1 MRIIYLKILVYIIK
15 LYIRKLFFVTFSIN
29 FLIGGHHMDFSKLSQ
44 NVQKGNA
51 RMTNKLVQE
60 ALENGVEASVILEKG
75 LIPALNEVG
84 IKFKNNEIYVPEML
98 LAGKAMSA
106 GIKVLEP
113 LLSLTGAKPIGTAVI
128 GTVRGDIHDI
138 GKNLVKITL
147 RGIGIEV
154 YDLGVDVSAQDFI
167 SKAEEVNA
175 DLVCLSALL
184 TTTMPEIG
192 EVIKEFKKAGTKEK
206 YIFMIGG
213 APVTSNFAK
222 RVNADYY
229 TADAASAARLAEK
242 ILLQKHNI

>member
-1 MRIIYLKILVYIIK
+1 M
-15 LYIRKLFFVTFSIN
+15 
-29 FLIGGHHMDFSKLSQ
+29 GFSKLSQ

-167 SKAEEVNA
+167 NKAEEVNA

-192 EVIKEFKKAGTKEK
+192 EVIKEFKKAGIKEK

-229 TADAASAARLAEK
+229 TADVASAARLAEK
-242 ILLQKHNI
+242 ILLQKHNS

>member
-1 MRIIYLKILVYIIK
+1 
-15 LYIRKLFFVTFSIN
+15 
-29 FLIGGHHMDFSKLSQ
+29 
-44 NVQKGNA
+44 
-51 RMTNKLVQE
+51 MTNKLVQE

-167 SKAEEVNA
+167 NKAEEVNA

-192 EVIKEFKKAGTKEK
+192 EVIKEFKKAGIKEK

-229 TADAASAARLAEK
+229 TADAVSAARLAEK
-242 ILLQKHNI
+242 ILLQNIIVKTI

>member
-1 MRIIYLKILVYIIK
+1 
-15 LYIRKLFFVTFSIN
+15 
-29 FLIGGHHMDFSKLSQ
+29 MDFSKLSQ

-84 IKFKNNEIYVPEML
+84 VKFKNNEIYVPEML
-98 LAGKAMSA
+98 LSGKAMSA

-167 SKAEEVNA
+167 NKAEEVNA

-192 EVIKEFKKAGTKEK
+192 EVIKEFKKAGIKEK

-242 ILLQKHNI
+242 ILLQKHNS

>member
-1 MRIIYLKILVYIIK
+1 
-15 LYIRKLFFVTFSIN
+15 
-29 FLIGGHHMDFSKLSQ
+29 MDFSKLSQ
-44 NVQKGNA
+44 NVQKGNT

-75 LIPALNEVG
+75 LVPALNEVG

-167 SKAEEVNA
+167 NKAEEVNA

-192 EVIKEFKKAGTKEK
+192 EVIKEFKKAGIKEK

-242 ILLQKHNI
+242 ILLQKHNS

>member
-1 MRIIYLKILVYIIK
+1 
-15 LYIRKLFFVTFSIN
+15 
-29 FLIGGHHMDFSKLSQ
+29 MDFSKLSQ

-147 RGIGIEV
+147 RGIEV

-192 EVIKEFKKAGTKEK
+192 EVIKEFKKAGIKEK

-242 ILLQKHNI
+242 ILLQKHNS

>member
-1 MRIIYLKILVYIIK
+1 
-15 LYIRKLFFVTFSIN
+15 
-29 FLIGGHHMDFSKLSQ
+29 MDFSKLSQ

-167 SKAEEVNA
+167 SK
-175 DLVCLSALL
+175 
-184 TTTMPEIG
+184 G
-192 EVIKEFKKAGTKEK
+192 EVIKEFKKAGIKEK

-229 TADAASAARLAEK
+229 TADAASAAHLAEK
-242 ILLQKHNI
+242 ILLQKHNS

>member
-1 MRIIYLKILVYIIK
+1 
-15 LYIRKLFFVTFSIN
+15 
-29 FLIGGHHMDFSKLSQ
+29 MDFSKLSQ

-98 LAGKAMSA
+98 LAVKAMSA

-167 SKAEEVNA
+167 NKAEEVNA

-192 EVIKEFKKAGTKEK
+192 EVIKEFKKAGIKEK
-206 YIFMIGG
+206 YIFMIVG
-213 APVTSNFAK
+213 ATVTSNFAK

-242 ILLQKHNI
+242 ILLQKHNS

>member
-1 MRIIYLKILVYIIK
+1 MNLCPW
-15 LYIRKLFFVTFSIN
+15 
-29 FLIGGHHMDFSKLSQ
+29 
-44 NVQKGNA
+44 NA
-51 RMTNKLVQE
+51 TCPQSNELA
-60 ALENGVEASVILEKG
+60 AL
-75 LIPALNEVG
+75 
-84 IKFKNNEIYVPEML
+84 
-98 LAGKAMSA
+98 
-106 GIKVLEP
+106 KVLEP
-113 LLSLTGAKPIGTAVI
+113 LLSLTDANQLGTAVI

-192 EVIKEFKKAGTKEK
+192 EVIKEFKKAGIKEK

-242 ILLQKHNI
+242 ILLQKHNS

>member
-1 MRIIYLKILVYIIK
+1 
-15 LYIRKLFFVTFSIN
+15 
-29 FLIGGHHMDFSKLSQ
+29 MDFSKLSQ
-44 NVQKGNA
+44 NVQKGNT

-113 LLSLTGAKPIGTAVI
+113 LLSLTGAKPIGT
-128 GTVRGDIHDI
+128 VRGDIHDI

-167 SKAEEVNA
+167 NKAEEVNA

-192 EVIKEFKKAGTKEK
+192 EVIKEFKKAGIKEK

-242 ILLQKHNI
+242 ILLQKHNS

>member
-1 MRIIYLKILVYIIK
+1 
-15 LYIRKLFFVTFSIN
+15 
-29 FLIGGHHMDFSKLSQ
+29 MDFSKLSQ

-138 GKNLVKITL
+138 GKK
-147 RGIGIEV
+147 V

-192 EVIKEFKKAGTKEK
+192 EVIKEFKKAGIKEK

-242 ILLQKHNI
+242 ILLQKHNS

>member
-1 MRIIYLKILVYIIK
+1 
-15 LYIRKLFFVTFSIN
+15 
-29 FLIGGHHMDFSKLSQ
+29 MDFSKLSQ

-128 GTVRGDIHDI
+128 CTVRGDIHYI

-167 SKAEEVNA
+167 NKAEEVNA

-192 EVIKEFKKAGTKEK
+192 EVIKEFKKAGIKEK

-242 ILLQKHNI
+242 ILLQKHNS

>member
-1 MRIIYLKILVYIIK
+1 
-15 LYIRKLFFVTFSIN
+15 
-29 FLIGGHHMDFSKLSQ
+29 MDFSKLSQ

-84 IKFKNNEIYVPEML
+84 VKFKNNKIYVPEML

-167 SKAEEVNA
+167 NKAEEVNA

-192 EVIKEFKKAGTKEK
+192 EVIKEFKKAGIKEK

-242 ILLQKHNI
+242 ILLQKHNS

>member
-1 MRIIYLKILVYIIK
+1 
-15 LYIRKLFFVTFSIN
+15 
-29 FLIGGHHMDFSKLSQ
+29 MDFSKLSQ

-106 GIKVLEP
+106 GIIVLEP

-154 YDLGVDVSAQDFI
+154 YDVGVDVSAQDFI
-167 SKAEEVNA
+167 NKAEEVNA

-192 EVIKEFKKAGTKEK
+192 EVIKEFKKAGIKEK

-242 ILLQKHNI
+242 ILLQKHNS

>member
-1 MRIIYLKILVYIIK
+1 MDAPKSSNSKTSNNDSKEMSLDILVERGLK
-15 LYIRKLFFVTFSIN
+15 DETKEL
-29 FLIGGHHMDFSKLSQ
+29 
-44 NVQKGNA
+44 
-51 RMTNKLVQE
+51 TNKL
-60 ALENGVEASVILEKG
+60 LEEHDGHYILDKI
-75 LIPALNEVG
+75 LIPALDKIGVKYDNG
-84 IKFKNNEIYVPEML
+84 EIFLPQMIQAAET
-98 LAGKAMSA
+98 
-106 GIKVLEP
+106 IKVSLNIIKDK
-113 LLSLTGAKPIGTAVI
+113 LSVNTDSNETKGKIIVA
-128 GTVRGDIHDI
+128 TVKGDIHDI

-192 EVIKEFKKAGTKEK
+192 EVIKEFKKAGIKEK

>member
-1 MRIIYLKILVYIIK
+1 
-15 LYIRKLFFVTFSIN
+15 
-29 FLIGGHHMDFSKLSQ
+29 MDFSKLSQ

-128 GTVRGDIHDI
+128 GNVRGDIHDI
-138 GKNLVKITL
+138 GKNLVKIRL

-167 SKAEEVNA
+167 NKAEEVNA

-192 EVIKEFKKAGTKEK
+192 EVIKEFKKAGIKEK

-242 ILLQKHNI
+242 ILLQKHNS

>member
-1 MRIIYLKILVYIIK
+1 
-15 LYIRKLFFVTFSIN
+15 
-29 FLIGGHHMDFSKLSQ
+29 MDFSKLSQ
-44 NVQKGNA
+44 NVQKGNT

-167 SKAEEVNA
+167 NKAEEVNA

-192 EVIKEFKKAGTKEK
+192 EVIKEFKKAGIKEK

-229 TADAASAARLAEK
+229 TADAASAARLVEK
-242 ILLQKHNI
+242 ILLQKHNS

>member
-1 MRIIYLKILVYIIK
+1 
-15 LYIRKLFFVTFSIN
+15 
-29 FLIGGHHMDFSKLSQ
+29 MDFSKLSQ

-167 SKAEEVNA
+167 NKVEEVNA

-192 EVIKEFKKAGTKEK
+192 EVIKEFKKSGIKEK

-242 ILLQKHNI
+242 ILLQKHNS

>member
-1 MRIIYLKILVYIIK
+1 MKFMSLKCYL
-15 LYIRKLFFVTFSIN
+15 
-29 FLIGGHHMDFSKLSQ
+29 
-44 NVQKGNA
+44 
-51 RMTNKLVQE
+51 
-60 ALENGVEASVILEKG
+60 
-75 LIPALNEVG
+75 P
-84 IKFKNNEIYVPEML
+84 
-98 LAGKAMSA
+98 GKAMSA
-106 GIKVLEP
+106 GIKSQNLI
-113 LLSLTGAKPIGTAVI
+113 LSLTGAKPIGTAVI

-192 EVIKEFKKAGTKEK
+192 EVIKEFKKAGIKEK

-242 ILLQKHNI
+242 ILLQKHNS

>member
-1 MRIIYLKILVYIIK
+1 
-15 LYIRKLFFVTFSIN
+15 
-29 FLIGGHHMDFSKLSQ
+29 MDFSKLSQ

-60 ALENGVEASVILEKG
+60 ALENGVEASIILEKG

-138 GKNLVKITL
+138 GKNLVKIRL

-167 SKAEEVNA
+167 NKAEEVNA

-192 EVIKEFKKAGTKEK
+192 EVIKEFKKAGIKEK

-242 ILLQKHNI
+242 ILLQKHNS

>member
-1 MRIIYLKILVYIIK
+1 
-15 LYIRKLFFVTFSIN
+15 
-29 FLIGGHHMDFSKLSQ
+29 MDFSKLSQ

-167 SKAEEVNA
+167 SKAEEV
-175 DLVCLSALL
+175 
-184 TTTMPEIG
+184 PEIG
-192 EVIKEFKKAGTKEK
+192 EVIKEFKKAGIKEK

-242 ILLQKHNI
+242 ILLQKHNS

>member
-1 MRIIYLKILVYIIK
+1 
-15 LYIRKLFFVTFSIN
+15 
-29 FLIGGHHMDFSKLSQ
+29 MDFSKLSQ

-51 RMTNKLVQE
+51 RMTNKLVTE
-60 ALENGVEASVILEKG
+60 ALENGVEASVILDEG

-113 LLSLTGAKPIGTAVI
+113 LLSLTGAKPIGKAVI
-128 GTVRGDIHDI
+128 GTVKGDIHDI

-154 YDLGVDVSAQDFI
+154 YDLGVDVSAQNFI
-167 SKAEEVNA
+167 NKAEEISA
-175 DLVCLSALL
+175 DFVCLSALL

-192 EVIKEFKKAGTKEK
+192 EVIKAFKKAGIKDK

-222 RVNADYY
+222 RINADYY
-229 TADAASAARLAEK
+229 TADAASAAKLVEK
-242 ILLQKHNI
+242 IIFQKQKN

>member
-1 MRIIYLKILVYIIK
+1 
-15 LYIRKLFFVTFSIN
+15 
-29 FLIGGHHMDFSKLSQ
+29 MDFCKLSQ

-167 SKAEEVNA
+167 NKAEEVNA
-175 DLVCLSALL
+175 DLICLSALL

-192 EVIKEFKKAGTKEK
+192 EVIKEFKKAGIKEK

-242 ILLQKHNI
+242 ILLQKHNS

>member
-1 MRIIYLKILVYIIK
+1 
-15 LYIRKLFFVTFSIN
+15 
-29 FLIGGHHMDFSKLSQ
+29 MDFSKLSQ

-167 SKAEEVNA
+167 SIGEEGNA

-192 EVIKEFKKAGTKEK
+192 EVIKEFKKAGIKEK

-242 ILLQKHNI
+242 ILLQKHNS

>member
-1 MRIIYLKILVYIIK
+1 
-15 LYIRKLFFVTFSIN
+15 
-29 FLIGGHHMDFSKLSQ
+29 MDFSKLSQ

-167 SKAEEVNA
+167 NKAEEVNA

-192 EVIKEFKKAGTKEK
+192 EVIKEFKKSGIKEK
-206 YIFMIGG
+206 NIFMIGG

-242 ILLQKHNI
+242 ILLQKHNS

>member
-1 MRIIYLKILVYIIK
+1 
-15 LYIRKLFFVTFSIN
+15 
-29 FLIGGHHMDFSKLSQ
+29 MDFSKLSQ

-192 EVIKEFKKAGTKEK
+192 EVIKEFKKAGIKEK
-206 YIFMIGG
+206 
-213 APVTSNFAK
+213 
-222 RVNADYY
+222 
-229 TADAASAARLAEK
+229 
-242 ILLQKHNI
+242 

>member
-1 MRIIYLKILVYIIK
+1 
-15 LYIRKLFFVTFSIN
+15 
-29 FLIGGHHMDFSKLSQ
+29 MDFSKLSQ

-60 ALENGVEASVILEKG
+60 ALADGIDASVILNKG

-98 LAGKAMSA
+98 LAGKAITA

-113 LLSLTGAKPIGTAVI
+113 LLSLTGAQFIGTAVI
-128 GTVRGDIHDI
+128 GTVKGDIHDI

-147 RGIGIEV
+147 RGIGIDV
-154 YDLGVDVSAQDFI
+154 YDLGVDVSAKDFI
-167 SKAEEVNA
+167 QKAEEVNA

-184 TTTMPEIG
+184 TTTMPEIS
-192 EVIKEFKKAGTKEK
+192 EVIKEFRKAGIKDK

-222 RVNADYY
+222 RINADYY
-229 TADAASAARLAEK
+229 TADAASAAKLAEK
-242 ILLQKHNI
+242 VLLQKHKS

>member
-1 MRIIYLKILVYIIK
+1 
-15 LYIRKLFFVTFSIN
+15 
-29 FLIGGHHMDFSKLSQ
+29 
-44 NVQKGNA
+44 
-51 RMTNKLVQE
+51 MTNKLVQE

-138 GKNLVKITL
+138 GKNLVKIRL

-192 EVIKEFKKAGTKEK
+192 EVIKEFKKAGIKEK

>member
-1 MRIIYLKILVYIIK
+1 
-15 LYIRKLFFVTFSIN
+15 
-29 FLIGGHHMDFSKLSQ
+29 MDFSKLSQ

-60 ALENGVEASVILEKG
+60 ALENGVEASVILKNG

-147 RGIGIEV
+147 RGIGIEA

-167 SKAEEVNA
+167 NKAEEVNA

-192 EVIKEFKKAGTKEK
+192 EVIKEFKKAGIKEK

-242 ILLQKHNI
+242 ILLQKHNS

>member
-1 MRIIYLKILVYIIK
+1 
-15 LYIRKLFFVTFSIN
+15 
-29 FLIGGHHMDFSKLSQ
+29 MDFSKLSQ

-84 IKFKNNEIYVPEML
+84 VKFKNNEIYVPEML

-167 SKAEEVNA
+167 NKAEEVNA

-192 EVIKEFKKAGTKEK
+192 EVIKEFKKAGIKEK
-206 YIFMIGG
+206 YILMIGG

-242 ILLQKHNI
+242 ILLQKHNS

>member
-1 MRIIYLKILVYIIK
+1 
-15 LYIRKLFFVTFSIN
+15 
-29 FLIGGHHMDFSKLSQ
+29 MDFSKLSQ

-138 GKNLVKITL
+138 GKNLVKIRL

-167 SKAEEVNA
+167 NKAEEVNA

-192 EVIKEFKKAGTKEK
+192 EVIKEFKKSGIKEK

-242 ILLQKHNI
+242 ILLQKHNS

>member
-1 MRIIYLKILVYIIK
+1 
-15 LYIRKLFFVTFSIN
+15 
-29 FLIGGHHMDFSKLSQ
+29 MDFSKLSQ

-60 ALENGVEASVILEKG
+60 ALENGVETSVILEKG

-192 EVIKEFKKAGTKEK
+192 EVIKEFKKSGIKEK

-242 ILLQKHNI
+242 ILLQKHNS

>member
-1 MRIIYLKILVYIIK
+1 
-15 LYIRKLFFVTFSIN
+15 
-29 FLIGGHHMDFSKLSQ
+29 MDFSKLSQ
-44 NVQKGNA
+44 NVQKGNT

-167 SKAEEVNA
+167 NKAEEVNA
-175 DLVCLSALL
+175 DLICLSALL

-192 EVIKEFKKAGTKEK
+192 EVIKEFKKAGIKEK

-242 ILLQKHNI
+242 ILLQKHNS

>member
-1 MRIIYLKILVYIIK
+1 
-15 LYIRKLFFVTFSIN
+15 
-29 FLIGGHHMDFSKLSQ
+29 MDFSKLSQ

-167 SKAEEVNA
+167 NKAEEVNA

-192 EVIKEFKKAGTKEK
+192 EVIKEFKKSGIKEK
-206 YIFMIGG
+206 YIFMICG

-242 ILLQKHNI
+242 ILLQKHNS

>member
-1 MRIIYLKILVYIIK
+1 
-15 LYIRKLFFVTFSIN
+15 
-29 FLIGGHHMDFSKLSQ
+29 MDFSKLSQ

-147 RGIGIEV
+147 RGIGIEFF
-154 YDLGVDVSAQDFI
+154 DLGGDVSAQDFI
-167 SKAEEVNA
+167 NTAEEVNA

-192 EVIKEFKKAGTKEK
+192 EVIKEFKKAGIKEK

-242 ILLQKHNI
+242 ILLQKHNS

>member
-1 MRIIYLKILVYIIK
+1 
-15 LYIRKLFFVTFSIN
+15 
-29 FLIGGHHMDFSKLSQ
+29 
-44 NVQKGNA
+44 
-51 RMTNKLVQE
+51 MTNKLVQE

-192 EVIKEFKKAGTKEK
+192 EVIKEFKKAGIKEK

-242 ILLQKHNI
+242 ILLQKHNS

>member
-1 MRIIYLKILVYIIK
+1 
-15 LYIRKLFFVTFSIN
+15 
-29 FLIGGHHMDFSKLSQ
+29 
-44 NVQKGNA
+44 
-51 RMTNKLVQE
+51 MTNKLVQE

-106 GIKVLEP
+106 GIRVLEP

-192 EVIKEFKKAGTKEK
+192 EVIKEFKKAGIKEK

-242 ILLQKHNI
+242 ILLQKHNS